1 LIARTPNI
9 ARIFGAFAIAAALTW
24 CIAAAA
30 TIPTIVDGRR
40 TLVAVEPL
48 LQTLQLAYVIRG
60 TELNVD
66 CRRYPKPLV
75 ERDGMDMADA
85 TDLARFLH
93 LSLTKNK
100 NVLVFSSVQ
109 LPDASESSPPSP
121 ADLDGLRQELLAT
134 LNEHRTALGRA
145 PLHFDPIAQQ
155 AAQYQSEDM
164 SRAAVMRHEDASG
177 RTPMQRF
184 AAMGGRADWYAENVG
199 WYGLDVTGKRELWS
213 AVSKLDAQ
221 MMAEQPPNDGHR
233 ETIISQQYG
242 GVGIGV
248 TVGPHGLYLA
258 EDFVGP

>member
-1 LIARTPNI
+1 LIARTPKI
-9 ARIFGAFAIAAALTW
+9 ARIIGALSIAAALSW

-30 TIPTIVDGRR
+30 TIPTVIDGRR

-48 LQTLQLAYVIRG
+48 LQTLQLTYVIRG

-66 CRRYPKPLV
+66 GRRYPQPLV

-85 TDLARFLH
+85 ADLARFLH
-93 LSLTKNK
+93 LSLTKK
-100 NVLVFSSVQ
+100 NHVLVFSSAQ
-109 LPDASESSPPSP
+109 SPDATESSPPSP
-121 ADLDGLRQELLAT
+121 ADLDALRQELLAT
-134 LNEHRTALGRA
+134 LNDHRIALGRE

-164 SRAAVMRHEDASG
+164 SRSAVMRHEDASG

-199 WYGLDVTGKRELWS
+199 WYGLDVTGKSELWS

-221 MMAEQPPNDGHR
+221 MMAEQPPNNGHR
-233 ETIISQQYG
+233 ETILSQQYEA
-242 GVGIGV
+242 VGIGV

-258 EDFVGP
+258 EDFVGQ